1 MLIKFVRR
9 KRIQNQGSTI
19 RRVVEMKNTLVY
31 MDEMVFLSECI
42 NVGVE

>member
-19 RRVVEMKNTLVY
+19 RRVVEMKNILVY